1 MSRIVPSSILTAL
14 AQPEVQPFYA
24 VEFSFDSG
32 TIRFWT
38 GYGDREIAG
47 QTYIGTGNL
56 LTISGMEEAAD
67 MSAKSSTV
75 SMSGIPGALVSLALQ
90 EPYQNR
96 PCRILFGCS
105 VAAGSDWIL
114 SSGFWSD
121 LGFWRDEAVWTD
133 DGTQLYNSVDVFS
146 GFMDK
151 MSIDDGG
158 DTATITLSV
167 ESKWV
172 KLDRVNARRYTSE
185 SQKSRYPTDTF
196 FDYVSDLQDKDIAW
210 GRQNA

>member
-38 GYGDREIAG
+38 GYGDRTIDG
-47 QTYIGTGNL
+47 QTYTGTGSL
-56 LTISGMEEAAD
+56 LSISGMEEAAD

-96 PCRILFGCS
+96 PCRILFGVINS
-105 VAAGSDWIL
+105 
-114 SSGFWSD
+114 
-121 LGFWRDEAVWTD
+121 TD
-133 DGTQLYNSVDVFS
+133 IVESFA

>member
-38 GYGDREIAG
+38 GYGDRVIDG
-47 QTYIGTGNL
+47 QTYTGTGSL
-56 LTISGMEEAAD
+56 LSISGMEEAAD

-96 PCRILFGCS
+96 PCRILFGVVNS
-105 VAAGSDWIL
+105 
-114 SSGFWSD
+114 
-121 LGFWRDEAVWTD
+121 TD
-133 DGTQLYNSVDVFS
+133 IVESFS

-158 DTATITLSV
+158 DTATITLSI

-185 SQKSRYPTDTF
+185 SQKSRYATDTF
-196 FDYVSDLQDKDIAW
+196 FDFVADLQDKEIVW
-210 GRQNA
+210 GRTSA